1 MKRLLTGLLTLSFV
15 LALCSGA
22 TWLNPFNLSGIE
34 RDILLELRLPRV
46 LFSAVIGAMLALSGS
61 VYQLTLR
68 NPLAD
73 SFTTGT
79 ASSAALGAV
88 VGIACGLPV
97 ALVPLLAL
105 FTGLGGLLLVYR
117 LSVKAGVI
125 NPVTMI
131 LAGVVV
137 NIVASAV
144 ISFSKFYFEESL
156 SSIVFWLMGG
166 FFVVDWPRLFICALL
181 LFFCFILLQ
190 RNALQLNLL
199 AFDEASAR
207 TMGVNV
213 ARLRALSFFLAT
225 LLVAVAVS
233 HTGIIGFVGLI
244 TPHMARSLYGSD
256 MKHNL
261 TASTLL
267 GALLLMLADAGA
279 RSIIPGGAELP
290 VGIVTALLGGVF
302 FLYLLRTR
310 RDRLWHG

>member
-1 MKRLLTGLLTLSFV
+1 MKRLLFSLLGIAFV
-15 LALCSGA
+15 IALLSGA
-22 TWLNPFNLSGIE
+22 TRLNPFALSGIE
-34 RDILLELRLPRV
+34 REILLELRLPRV
-46 LFSAVIGAMLALSGS
+46 LFAAVIGGMLSLSGS
-61 VYQLTLR
+61 IYQLTLK

-88 VGIACGLPV
+88 LGIACGLPTP
-97 ALVPLLAL
+97 LVPLLAL
-105 FTGLGGLLLVYR
+105 FTGLCGLWLVYR
-117 LSVKAGVI
+117 LSVTDGVI

-137 NIVASAV
+137 NIVASAI

-166 FFVVDWPRLFICALL
+166 FFIVDWTSLSVCGLL
-181 LFFCFILLQ
+181 LGISFVLLQ
-190 RNALQLNLL
+190 RIGLQLNLL

-207 TMGVNV
+207 TMGVDV
-213 ARLRALSFFLAT
+213 ARLRRFSFALAT

-244 TPHMARSLYGSD
+244 TPHIARSLYGSD
-256 MKHNL
+256 MKRNL

-290 VGIVTALLGGVF
+290 VGIITALLGGVF